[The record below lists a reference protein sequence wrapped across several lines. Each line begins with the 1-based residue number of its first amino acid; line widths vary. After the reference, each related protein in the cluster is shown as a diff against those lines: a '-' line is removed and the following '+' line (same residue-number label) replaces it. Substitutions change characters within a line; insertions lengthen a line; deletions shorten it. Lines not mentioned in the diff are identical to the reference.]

1 VARLGGA
8 LFKGHR
14 CCGETT
20 GCSLT
25 IVKSIYYE
33 GRLTMSV
40 IALVGGQWGDEGK
53 GKITDLLAEK
63 ASLVIRFSGG
73 DNAGHTVINPLGEF
87 KLHLTPSG
95 IFNSNTTCMLGN
107 GVAINPAVLLQ
118 EIEELQQRGVDT
130 SHLIISDRAHLI
142 MPYHTL
148 LDKLDEE
155 RKGKKAIGTTLKG
168 IGPAFSDKTA
178 RLGIRA
184 GDLLDKAAFKERLST
199 VLSLKNDII
208 TKIYGAEPLSLDGI
222 YNTYCEYADRFS
234 GFIRETESVIR
245 EALASKKM
253 ILLEGAQG
261 AMLDPDFGSYPYV
274 TSSSPLAANASIGS
288 GIGFSNINKV
298 LGVYKL
304 YTTRVGEGPMPTEL
318 NDETGDLIRER
329 AHEFGTTTGRARRC
343 GWFDAMLS
351 RFTVAI
357 NGCNGLA
364 LTRLD
369 ILDALPV
376 IKICTGYIID
386 GKPIDY
392 FPSRIAELAKCQP
405 VYEEIEGW
413 QQDTTG
419 VREYKKLPLQ
429 AQKYIKRIEELV
441 SCRAD
446 IISVGAERNQTIITR
461 DII

>member
-1 VARLGGA
+1 
-8 LFKGHR
+8 
-14 CCGETT
+14 
-20 GCSLT
+20 
-25 IVKSIYYE
+25 
-33 GRLTMSV
+33 MSV

-63 ASLVIRFSGG
+63 ANLVIRFSGG
-73 DNAGHTVINPLGEF
+73 DNAGHTVINPQGEF

-95 IFNSNTTCMLGN
+95 IFNPNTMCILGN
-107 GVAINPAVLLQ
+107 GVAINPAVLLN
-118 EIEELQQRGVDT
+118 EIEDLKQKGVDT
-130 SHLIISDRAHLI
+130 SHLIINDRAHMI

-155 RKGKKAIGTTLKG
+155 RRGKKAIGTTLKG

-199 VLSLKNDII
+199 ILSLKNDII
-208 TKIYGAEPLSLDGI
+208 TKVYGAAPLSLEDI
-222 YNTYCEYADRFS
+222 YNKYCEYADRLS
-234 GFIRETESVIR
+234 GFIRETESIVR
-245 EALASKKM
+245 EALAKNKA

-288 GIGFSNINKV
+288 GIGFINIGKI
-298 LGVYKL
+298 LGVYKA

-318 NDETGDLIRER
+318 NDDIGELIRQR

-343 GWFDAMLS
+343 GWFDAMVS

-369 ILDALPV
+369 ILDTLPTL
-376 IKICTGYIID
+376 KICTGYMLD

-405 VYEEIEGW
+405 VYEELPGW
-413 QQDTTG
+413 HQDITG
-419 VREYKKLPLQ
+419 IRDYGKLPPQ
-429 AQKYIKRIEELV
+429 ALKYVSRIEELV
-441 SCRAD
+441 GCKVD
-446 IISVGAERNQTIITR
+446 IISVGAERNQTIMAR
-461 DII
+461 EVM